1 MVNKCPLVFSFFG
14 MCFLSFALY
23 AILGDKNIQEVFLAP
38 FIHSV
43 LFPRVFILADP
54 PASPAK
60 YRDQAVFGI
69 LAGANSSVIYVMD
82 GGLTYLLI
90 GLLAAGDLHMPPT
103 NQGANDKK
111 PLNGR
116 LGRQLLDNGQK

>member
-1 MVNKCPLVFSFFG
+1 M
-14 MCFLSFALY
+14 
-23 AILGDKNIQEVFLAP
+23 AP

-43 LFPRVFILADP
+43 LFPRVFMLADH

-60 YRDQAVFGI
+60 YREQAVFGI

-90 GLLAAGDLHMPPT
+90 GLLAAGDLHMPST

-111 PLNGR
+111 PLKREAGKAT
-116 LGRQLLDNGQK
+116 LG